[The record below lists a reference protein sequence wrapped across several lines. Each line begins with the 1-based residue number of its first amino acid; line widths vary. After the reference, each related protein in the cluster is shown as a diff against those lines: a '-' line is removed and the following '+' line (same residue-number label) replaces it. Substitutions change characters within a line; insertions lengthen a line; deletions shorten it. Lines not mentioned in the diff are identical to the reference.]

1 MVLIEPKPYTDKY
14 HFFGIFV
21 ISISKELYLILS
33 KYIPLLFIFFF
44 GITISAQETESKT
57 EISSEKTLIKIKSGY
72 LEIKPEFPD
81 AVIYTRDDSGQVYIV
96 HEGVEMWCN
105 QAYVYIKDNFV
116 KAYGEVKIAQGDTIT
131 MRSNYAEYNGNT
143 QFAFAS
149 GDVVLTEPKTTLHT
163 DSLYFDRIK
172 QQAYYR
178 TGGTVRDTA
187 SVLTSRIGRYFAKTK
202 MYQFLSNVVIKNPKY
217 TIYSEQ
223 LDFYSENGGAYLY
236 GESTIVS
243 ETSTVY
249 CERGYYDTRGDI
261 GYFVKNS
268 RVDYKNRTLYGDS
281 IYFDRNK
288 SFASATN
295 NIRVIDSLN
304 KSIIRGHYAEIF
316 REKDSVFITKRAVVI
331 TLRDNDSIYIHADTL
346 LVTGNS
352 ENRIIRGFY
361 RARMFKKGLTGE
373 VSTSG
378 KCDSIYI
385 NQKEG
390 ITKLLVNPVLWSGE
404 NQMTGDTIHILSN
417 KQTEKLD
424 TLKVFNNA
432 FLVQKDSA
440 GYNQLKGERL
450 IGLFTNNELDTINII
465 KNTQVI
471 FFSRNEKDELVGIN
485 NTLSSSIQIYLK
497 NQKII
502 GIQFLKQ
509 AKGKVYPPS
518 QFPENARI
526 LPGFIWRGEER
537 LFKVEDLFKGK
548 PVHILTKIQGIPLPE
563 NQGEFFEDI
572 PEDELQ
578 IPKASKLTSKN
589 FKNNPNDPN
598 PKTLKLKKEK
608 LPQKK
613 DK

>member
-44 GITISAQETESKT
+44 GITISAQETESET
-57 EISSEKTLIKIKSGY
+57 EISSEKTLINIKSGY

-268 RVDYKNRTLYGDS
+268 RVDYNNRVLYGDS

-295 NIRVIDSLN
+295 NIKVIDTLN

-316 REKDSVFITKRAVVI
+316 REKDSVFITKRAVAI

-352 ENRIIRGFY
+352 ENRVIKGFY
-361 RARMFKKGLTGE
+361 RARMLKKGLTGE
-373 VSTSG
+373 VSMSG

-390 ITKLLVNPVLWSGE
+390 ITKLLFNPVLWSGE
-404 NQMTGDTIHILSN
+404 NQMTGDTIHLISN

-450 IGLFTNNELDTINII
+450 IGLFTNNELDTVNII

-485 NTLSSSIQIYLK
+485 NTLSSSIQMYLK

-502 GIQFLKQ
+502 GIRFLKQ

-526 LPGFIWRGEER
+526 LPGFIWRGDER
-537 LFKVEDLFKGK
+537 LFKVDDLFKGK
-548 PVHILTKIQGIPLPE
+548 PVPILTKIQGIPLPE

-572 PEDELQ
+572 PEEELQ
-578 IPKASKLTSKN
+578 IPEASKLTSKN
-589 FKNNPNDPN
+589 FKNNPDDPK
-598 PKTLKLKKEK
+598 PKTLKLKKEE